1 MIYSPRQELYNAMF
15 EVSETLGYST
25 YQFLPPAKTPYPFV
39 VMGTMQ
45 SISSSL
51 KTAIQDQV
59 TITINVWGD
68 QEGWT
73 KVDEMMLELEQAA
86 RRGFTTDHY
95 RFKPLI
101 NEFSA
106 ETMIDDSVA
115 NTVLN
120 HGLLSLSFIL
130 S

>member
-1 MIYSPRQELYNAMF
+1 MIYSPRQELYDALY
-15 EVSETLGYST
+15 EASEQLGYDT

-39 VMGTMQ
+39 VMGSMQ

-51 KTAIQDQV
+51 KTAIQDRV
-59 TITINVWGD
+59 IITIHVWGD
-68 QEGWT
+68 QEGWS
-73 KVDEMMLELEQAA
+73 KVDSMMMELEKVA
-86 RRGFTTDHY
+86 RNGFLTDHY
-95 RFKPLI
+95 RFQAQI
-101 NEFSA
+101 NEFDA

-120 HGLLSLSFIL
+120 HGLLTLSFLL